1 LTPHSAV
8 QYKGIVRE
16 GGGVLVIRSVLA
28 LAALLAAGSTVQ
40 AADPGTPTL
49 PTLALDPQAPPPS
62 LWKGLYT
69 GADIFFS
76 GGRGS
81 KGLVGGGAF
90 VGYDRHLDNNLVLG
104 VQASV
109 GYAPFSLQ
117 HSPFKGYDYGE
128 LSAKVG
134 YEMGRFTPYVTTG
147 IALTKPNANPGE
159 GYFSAAD
166 SANNLFNGATNLSAT
181 GVFGAGVDYAL
192 TNNTTIG
199 IGAVVGTGRGFV
211 APP

>member
-1 LTPHSAV
+1 
-8 QYKGIVRE
+8 
-16 GGGVLVIRSVLA
+16 VLVTRSVLV
-28 LAALLAAGSTVQ
+28 LTALLAVGS
-40 AADPGTPTL
+40 AAEADPVTPTL
-49 PTLALDPQAPPPS
+49 PTLALDPQAPSPS
-62 LWKGLYT
+62 VWKGLYAGT
-69 GADIFFS
+69 DIFFS

-134 YEMGRFTPYVTTG
+134 YEMGRFTPYLTTG
-147 IALTKPNANPGE
+147 VALTKPNGNPGE

-166 SANNLFNGATNLSAT
+166 
-181 GVFGAGVDYAL
+181 
-192 TNNTTIG
+192 
-199 IGAVVGTGRGFV
+199 
-211 APP
+211 